1 MTCKV
6 IRRPTMSDLI
16 DLFTQLDV
24 STKQITFSM
33 GDGYVFRF
41 IC

>member
-1 MTCKV
+1 MTYKV

-16 DLFTQLDV
+16 DLFTQPNV

-33 GDGYVFRF
+33 GDGNVYRF